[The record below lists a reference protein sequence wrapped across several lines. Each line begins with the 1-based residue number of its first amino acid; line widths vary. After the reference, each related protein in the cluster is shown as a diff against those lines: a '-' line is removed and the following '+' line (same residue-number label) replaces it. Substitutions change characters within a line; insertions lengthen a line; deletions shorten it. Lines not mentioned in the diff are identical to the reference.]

1 MSEVTSEAAILSAM
15 HRIADLMHSIA
26 AEDIYRT
33 LNINLDRKS
42 PVTPSLCCYLFEG
55 LQHFSSLTEVFE
67 EELQRARHQGG
78 VFLHDEMD
86 QNSQKCPAT
95 FIIQLHCT

>member
-1 MSEVTSEAAILSAM
+1 MKSHLSVM
-15 HRIADLMHSIA
+15 HRIA

-33 LNINLDRKS
+33 LLIQNNIKLDRKS

-67 EELQRARHQGG
+67 EELQRAGHQGG

-95 FIIQLHCT
+95 FIIQLHCA

>member
-1 MSEVTSEAAILSAM
+1 M
-15 HRIADLMHSIA
+15 HRIADLMHRIA

-33 LNINLDRKS
+33 LLIQNNINFDRKS

-67 EELQRARHQGG
+67 EELQ
-78 VFLHDEMD
+78 
-86 QNSQKCPAT
+86 
-95 FIIQLHCT
+95 